1 MAEDKSGFDY
11 NPQARIMR
19 QVVLDDDQ
27 PEKLFLP
34 WEQDVT
40 ELVDENHALEEA
52 HSRHGADLRLAARIP
67 IAEYLDLQRQGITQ
81 DPVAFKRWLNDPD
94 RRKYRVWK
102 GQL

>member
-11 NPQARIMR
+11 NPQAKILR
-19 QVVLDDDQ
+19 QVVLDEDAG
-27 PEKLFLP
+27 KLYLP

-40 ELVDENHALEEA
+40 ELIDENQAMEEE
-52 HSRHGADLRLAARIP
+52 HSRAGADMRLAARIP
-67 IAEYLDLQRQGITQ
+67 IAEYMDLQRQGIDR

-102 GQL
+102 GRL